1 MKPIPTLGKIALVLA
16 ALASA
21 PLWLSS
27 GYALHL
33 LVMVLLMTLMAQSW
47 NVLGGFG
54 GQFSFGHA
62 AFFGTGAYA
71 MAIFQVSFGLNAWL
85 ALVLAIGAG
94 ALAGVGVGVL
104 TFRYGLK
111 GSYFSLAT
119 LAVAEVLR
127 ILANATDFTGAG
139 AGMQLPLQ
147 AGAAH
152 LQFAG
157 KAGYL
162 YFVLTL
168 VAAGLLLSW
177 WLGRSR
183 FGAWLLA
190 VRDSEDAARALG
202 IDVLRAKLVAIAMSA
217 ALMAAAG
224 VFYTQYLHYL
234 DPHIAYGPAFSV
246 AALVGA
252 VIGGTA
258 TVFGPLLGALA
269 LQLLNE
275 LTRNALGDAP
285 GVSLVI
291 YGALL
296 IAMVM
301 FLPDGLAGFG
311 RRSGRRPGQATR
323 EGN

>member
-1 MKPIPTLGKIALVLA
+1 MNRISSLPTLGWIAIVLA
-16 ALASA
+16 GFAAA

-27 GYALHL
+27 GFALNL

-47 NVLGGFG
+47 NILGGFG

-71 MAIFQVSFGLNAWL
+71 MAILQVAFGMNAWL
-85 ALVLAIGAG
+85 ALVLATGVG

-104 TFRYGLK
+104 SFRYGLK

-127 ILANATDFTGAG
+127 IVANAVGFTGAG

-147 AGAAH
+147 PGALH

-162 YFVLTL
+162 WFILTF

-177 WLGRSR
+177 WLRRSR
-183 FGAWLLA
+183 FGACLMA
-190 VRDSEDAARALG
+190 VRDSEDAAKALG
-202 IDVLRAKLVAIAMSA
+202 IDVLRVKLVAIAMSA

-224 VFYTQYLHYL
+224 VFYTQYLQYL

-275 LTRNALGDAP
+275 LTRNALGDVP

-296 IAMVM
+296 VLMVM
-301 FLPDGLAGFG
+301 FLPQGLAGAAG
-311 RRSGRRPGQATR
+311 SVRKARA
-323 EGN
+323 

>member
-1 MKPIPTLGKIALVLA
+1 MHRIPTLGWIGIVLA
-16 ALASA
+16 GFATA

-27 GYALHL
+27 GFALNL

-47 NVLGGFG
+47 NILGGFG

-71 MAIFQVSFGLNAWL
+71 MAILQVSFGINAWV
-85 ALVLAIGAG
+85 ALGLAIGAG

-104 TFRYGLK
+104 SFRYGLK

-127 ILANATDFTGAG
+127 ILANAVGITGAG
-139 AGMQLPLQ
+139 AGLQLPLQ
-147 AGAAH
+147 PGAMH

-162 YFVLTL
+162 YFILAF

-177 WLGRSR
+177 WLRRSR
-183 FGAWLLA
+183 FGAYLVA
-190 VRDSEDAARALG
+190 VRDSEDSAQALG
-202 IDVLRAKLVAIAMSA
+202 ISVLGVKLAAIAMSA

-224 VFYTQYLHYL
+224 VFYTQYLQYL

-258 TVFGPLLGALA
+258 TVFGPLLGAAA
-269 LQLLNE
+269 LQLLSE
-275 LTRNALGDAP
+275 LTRNALGDVP

-291 YGALL
+291 YGVLL
-296 IAMVM
+296 VAMVM
-301 FLPDGLAGFG
+301 FLPDGLAGLAG
-311 RRSGRRPGQATR
+311 RFRAVATERRAKA
-323 EGN
+323 

>member
-1 MKPIPTLGKIALVLA
+1 MNRIPTLSTMPALGWIVIVLA
-16 ALASA
+16 AFASA

-27 GYALHL
+27 GFALNL

-47 NVLGGFG
+47 NILGGFG

-71 MAIFQVSFGLNAWL
+71 MAIFQVTLGMNAWL
-85 ALVLAIGAG
+85 ALGLAIGLG

-104 TFRYGLK
+104 SFRYGLK

-127 ILANATDFTGAG
+127 ILANAAGFTGAG

-147 AGAAH
+147 PGAMH

-162 YFVLTL
+162 WFILTF

-177 WLGRSR
+177 WLRRSR
-183 FGAWLLA
+183 FGACLMA
-190 VRDSEDAARALG
+190 VRDSEDAAQALG
-202 IDVLRAKLVAIAMSA
+202 IDVLRVKLVAIAMSA

-224 VFYTQYLHYL
+224 VFYTQYLQYL

-275 LTRNALGDAP
+275 LTRHALGDVP

-296 IAMVM
+296 VLMVM
-301 FLPDGLAGFG
+301 FLPQGLAGLA
-311 RRSGRRPGQATR
+311 RTAKAQRA
-323 EGN
+323 